1 MKQQRGIALIA
12 VLLLVALMVII
23 STEVM
28 FRQDR
33 YFART
38 ESLVGW
44 DQRYQYAMAAE
55 VVALRALNDDLAQDR
70 NHSVLTDDCVNDFW
84 AVNLPPTPYEN
95 AWITASVQDL
105 QGRFNLNSL
114 VVQNGETFERNLT
127 AYQRLVNLLQQ
138 LLESPREAELLASE
152 LSDWIDSNN
161 LVDDIQGAEDGDYR
175 WRRTPNIPI
184 AHESEFR
191 AIKSFRADSFKEPE
205 YWGLFAALPVGTKLN
220 DNTASSLVLDAYFAD
235 TVGDVGTKYVMEQ
248 REKGAIEDLA
258 QLFAN
263 GPFGALDEEVQQEL
277 REAFSVRTDYF
288 QVMVEVKTGQ
298 QSQRLV
304 TRVQRKESGDI
315 RVYSRQLVPRL
326 MPMEPA
332 CNPFYYVQSEEEGS
346 GVND

>member
-1 MKQQRGIALIA
+1 MKRQRGIALIA

-23 STEVM
+23 GTEVM

-105 QGRFNLNSL
+105 QGRFNLNDL
-114 VVQNGETFERNLT
+114 VVQNGEAFERNPK
-127 AYQRLVNLLQQ
+127 AYRRLVYLLQQ
-138 LLESPREAELLASE
+138 LLETPNQSELLASE

-161 LVDDIQGAEDGDYR
+161 LVDDMQGAEDGDYR

-191 AIKSFRADSFKEPE
+191 AIKSFRADSFAEPE
-205 YWGLFAALPVGTKLN
+205 YWGLFTALPVGTKLN
-220 DNTASSLVLDAYFAD
+220 VNTASSLVLDAYFVD
-235 TVGDVGTKYVMEQ
+235 TVGDAGSEYIMEQ
-248 REKGAIEDLA
+248 REEGAIEDLP
-258 QLFAN
+258 QLFAS
-263 GPFGALDEEVQQEL
+263 GPFGALEEEQQKEL
-277 REAFSVRTDYF
+277 LEDFSVRTDYF
-288 QVMVEVKTGQ
+288 QVMVEVKAGQ
-298 QSQRLV
+298 QSQRLI
-304 TRVQRKESGDI
+304 TRVQRKESGEI
-315 RVYSRQLVPRL
+315 HVYSRQLVPRL

-332 CNPFYYVQSEEEGS
+332 CNPFYNVQSEEEGS

>member
-1 MKQQRGIALIA
+1 
-12 VLLLVALMVII
+12 
-23 STEVM
+23 
-28 FRQDR
+28 
-33 YFART
+33 
-38 ESLVGW
+38 
-44 DQRYQYAMAAE
+44 
-55 VVALRALNDDLAQDR
+55 
-70 NHSVLTDDCVNDFW
+70 
-84 AVNLPPTPYEN
+84 
-95 AWITASVQDL
+95 
-105 QGRFNLNSL
+105 
-114 VVQNGETFERNLT
+114 FERNPK
-127 AYQRLVNLLQQ
+127 AHSRLVHLLTQV
-138 LLESPREAELLASE
+138 LATPREAELLASE
-152 LSDWIDSNN
+152 LSDWVDSNN
-161 LVDDIQGAEDGDYR
+161 LVDDMQGAEDGDYR

-191 AIKSFRADSFKEPE
+191 AIKSFRADSFEEPE
-205 YWGLFAALPVGTKLN
+205 YWGLFTALPVGVKLN
-220 DNTASSLVLDAYFAD
+220 INTASHLVLDAYFAD
-235 TVGDVGTKYVMEQ
+235 TVGEAGTQYVVEQ
-248 REKGAIEDLA
+248 REEGAIEDLA

-263 GPFGALDEEVQQEL
+263 GPFGDRKSVVQQEL